1 MESDSSFFSTYVTNI
16 FEMVK
21 TPVIILEQNSKKS
34 LLAIFQIAVK
44 PAALSA
50 IVWCVFFIMTDK
62 SMHERNFALESVTRL
77 DVAADNAV

>member
-1 MESDSSFFSTYVTNI
+1 MESDSSFFSTYVSNI

-21 TPVIILEQNSKKS
+21 ALVIIS
-34 LLAIFQIAVK
+34 LLATFQIAVK

-50 IVWCVFFIMTDK
+50 IVWCVFFIMIDK
-62 SMHERNFALESVTRL
+62 SMHERNFALESVTKL